1 VAAVEPNSAVD
12 AFTDALS
19 RVVRLTALP
28 RLAEQV
34 EARAGTP
41 LDRSGYVLLVTL
53 LDQPHRIGDLA
64 EILSLDVST
73 VSRQV
78 QALESAGLVRREPHP
93 TDGRSS
99 LLAISDI
106 GTVVVEAHRRAR
118 RSLFAEVL
126 EDVPVDDLW
135 SAAEILRGVA
145 QRLADRAGS

>member
-1 VAAVEPNSAVD
+1 MATVEPNSAVD
-12 AFTDALS
+12 ALTDALS
-19 RVVRLTALP
+19 RVVRLAALP

-78 QALESAGLVRREPHP
+78 QSLEGAGLARREPHP

-99 LLAISDI
+99 LLTITDT

-118 RSLFAEVL
+118 RSLFAEAL
-126 EDVPVDDLW
+126 EDVPVSDLR
-135 SAAEILRGVA
+135 SVTEILQGLA
-145 QRLADRAGS
+145 DRLADRAGS